1 MLPVNLERKMVANS
15 LEAPT
20 QVNTAPV
27 TSIGSVAAVG
37 GFALRPTPLGTFRF
51 TFANA
56 TDAAVNYKIGDET
69 GLIAAVNNL
78 TVVAATSGTVT
89 PAIFNKVCS
98 LGGTAIGIK
107 SVNYEVT
114 APAQFANNLKQYIAD
129 VDGNG
134 KFINLVPDEFRR
146 NNQFNANLLTM
157 EFQPGEVTLA
167 WNRMLFLTVNATT
180 TVTLTF
186 TPFGATGRV

>member
-1 MLPVNLERKMVANS
+1 MVPFHYVGCLCNAFAVGGTLEAASFIIPKGVLLFSMLPVNLERKMVANS

-27 TSIGSVAAVG
+27 TSIDSVATVG
-37 GFALRPTPLGTFRF
+37 GFALRPTPIGTFRF

-56 TDAAVNYKIGDET
+56 TEAAVNYKIGDET

-114 APAQFANNLKQYIAD
+114 VAAQFANNLKQ
-129 VDGNG
+129 
-134 KFINLVPDEFRR
+134 
-146 NNQFNANLLTM
+146 
-157 EFQPGEVTLA
+157 
-167 WNRMLFLTVNATT
+167 
-180 TVTLTF
+180 
-186 TPFGATGRV
+186 